1 MINKISDE
9 SGLVENQVKEIL
21 IRLQKRSITKLE
33 DNKRFTQEGVAKF
46 KLKIIGN
53 NNQKLAK
60 SFVDSVE
67 TSTQITGAEF
77 KKLILSKFDL
87 NCDNLKIICNGKV
100 IREDVFLSSQNI
112 SVTRTLNFIYKVDSN
127 FGISYRIIQRLW

>member
-9 SGLVENQVKEIL
+9 VGLVESEVKEIL
-21 IRLQKRSITKLE
+21 VKLQKRSLSKLE
-33 DNKRFTQEGVAKF
+33 ENKRFNQDGVAKF

-60 SFVDSVE
+60 SFVDTIE
-67 TSTQITGAEF
+67 TSIQITGAEF
-77 KKLILSKFDL
+77 KKLIITKFDL

-100 IREDVFLSSQNI
+100 IKEDSFLSSQNI
-112 SVTRTLNFIYKVDSN
+112 SVTNLIC
-127 FGISYRIIQRLW
+127 